1 MRQCGGLWCRCY
13 LSSHLDNPLAL
24 GLCSPEQQHA
34 RREKMGLLSFILTL
48 MAGVG
53 FTEAVHGT
61 LATRFHGVL
70 SSRDSVLSMP
80 IVIHGYRYDFK
91 PLPQWDSMA
100 FPWRCHKSLWF
111 NHNWCKQFSRFGI
124 CPPTSIAV
132 YKVVVPTRSV
142 TSLGPISAS
151 QQRLIHYWVR
161 WWDRLARFTIPG
173 MMSRIL
179 IETWQSSG
187 CMYSCL
193 ILYCSNQRSPASSVL
208 DLQTRLAR
216 SISFLSGSVF
226 ADNPCP
232 FSLINVVPQSPPEY
246 GLFNFPLAHSICLV
260 TAYSKP
266 VGVYGLPEHPQA
278 YHGHRWWYG

>member
-1 MRQCGGLWCRCY
+1 MLSIICQRLGSSPTLRVKCVGTREIITKNSALRPHFAVKCVWGKVHLIDFFYAYSNGKPPTVRHPSKETATLRLWRGCAWIRHRNLQAWDLETEVRRWASVSIFCQTESEVVGLSGPWMVYCCVITIWVPTFLMRQCGGLWCRCY

-91 PLPQWDSMA
+91 PLPQRDSMA

-111 NHNWCKQFSRFGI
+111 NHNWCKQFSRL
-124 CPPTSIAV
+124 V
-132 YKVVVPTRSV
+132 Y
-142 TSLGPISAS
+142 A
-151 QQRLIHYWVR
+151 
-161 WWDRLARFTIPG
+161 
-173 MMSRIL
+173 
-179 IETWQSSG
+179 
-187 CMYSCL
+187 
-193 ILYCSNQRSPASSVL
+193 
-208 DLQTRLAR
+208 LQ
-216 SISFLSGSVF
+216 
-226 ADNPCP
+226 
-232 FSLINVVPQSPPEY
+232 
-246 GLFNFPLAHSICLV
+246 
-260 TAYSKP
+260 
-266 VGVYGLPEHPQA
+266 HP
-278 YHGHRWWYG
+278 